1 MRGLVVLFVIL
12 NGSAALAQDKVFDM
26 RPVKAPNASG
36 LTDQGFD
43 AWVGQTND
51 IFKTA
56 GCARV
61 SAKRVAGYVT
71 DRKVRDPALTSSDKA
86 SLSSVTSGNVIV
98 ISDLRWCGQEYPTSV
113 AGCEGSG
120 PIILVANTK
129 AGFTLIHEVG
139 HRVGLHHTYR
149 GAGCPVPAPAGVSD
163 ADFRNIMYCRR
174 HDNRRLI
181 TAAQCNAFSNSAS
194 VPLMLAVSPN
204 LLAET
209 AEPVVTTSAG
219 DAEWVRQFLESGFD
233 DGTPFDAI
241 EALSAEQIDQIRAIL
256 ADETQLELWSNAAIV
271 LGLKGDAGDVE
282 RLSGLLQ
289 RVAGRT
295 EPESQRART
304 SAAFGLGFLANRIGG
319 GASDQA
325 LSLLVE
331 NSAAPNASRISGPEG
346 GDALARSFIK
356 AVAYSGN
363 LVASKAVIDVA
374 AASGKLD
381 ISAGEAP
388 QITEYVQKN
397 ELRGNADTQRFA
409 DLPEIDS
416 PFAQN
421 VADTALGVKERGL
434 MVFLRAPQSQPDA
447 IFRMNSAVGAE
458 SELGKAASEAVRSL
472 GVEAVPLWNSQQLE
486 RLIPEKK

>member
-1 MRGLVVLFVIL
+1 MKRLLVLFVIM
-12 NGSAALAQDKVFDM
+12 NSSTALAQDKVFDM

-43 AWVGQTND
+43 DWVGQTND
-51 IFKTA
+51 IFKNA
-56 GCARV
+56 GCAKV
-61 SAKRVAGYVT
+61 SAKRTASYAT
-71 DRKVRDPALTSSDKA
+71 DSKVRDPALTSSDKA
-86 SLSSVTSGNVIV
+86 RLSSVTSGNVV
-98 ISDLRWCGQEYPTSV
+98 VVSDLRWCGKEYPSSV

-120 PIILVANTK
+120 PIILVANSI

-139 HRVGLHHTYR
+139 HRAGLRHTYD
-149 GAGCPVPAPAGVSD
+149 GDKCPIPPPSGVSD

-181 TAAQCNAFSNSAS
+181 TADQCKAFNDTAAF
-194 VPLMLAVSPN
+194 PLMVTGSANLMSEPTEAVAVGS
-204 LLAET
+204 
-209 AEPVVTTSAG
+209 V
-219 DAEWVRQFLESGFD
+219 EWIPQFLKTEFD

-241 EALSAEQIDQIRAIL
+241 EALSAEQIQRVRAVL
-256 ADETQLELWSNAAIV
+256 SDETQLELWSNAAIV
-271 LGLKGDAGDVE
+271 LGLRGDAGDVE
-282 RLSGLLQ
+282 RLTGLLH

-304 SAAFGLGFLANRIGG
+304 SAAFGLGFLANRVGDG
-319 GASDQA
+319 PSDEA

-331 NSAAPNASRISGPEG
+331 NSKASSASRISGPEG

-374 AASGKLD
+374 VASGKLE
-381 ISAGEAP
+381 ISADEAP
-388 QITEYVQKN
+388 QISDYVEKN
-397 ELRGNADTQRFA
+397 ELRGNADAERFA

-434 MVFLRAPQSQPDA
+434 MAFLRDPQSEPDA
-447 IFRMNSAVGAE
+447 IFRMDSEVASQG
-458 SELGKAASEAVRSL
+458 ELGQAASKAVRSL
-472 GVEAVPLWNSQQLE
+472 GVEAVPLWNDRQLQ
-486 RLIPEKK
+486 LLLPDKK